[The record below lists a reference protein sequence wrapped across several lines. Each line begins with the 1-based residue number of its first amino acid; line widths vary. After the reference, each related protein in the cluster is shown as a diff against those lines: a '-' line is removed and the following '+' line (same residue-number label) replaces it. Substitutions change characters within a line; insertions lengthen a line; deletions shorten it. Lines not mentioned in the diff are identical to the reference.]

1 MLNIWIQATYM
12 YIIYT
17 YLHIY
22 IYKYIHICKWRNT
35 KNTEVCS
42 VASKQSKAVADGF
55 CPLRTHQRLW
65 GMHPFYDQNRR
76 NKKLLLIAYSR
87 TLNYFYEF
95 NV

>member
-12 YIIYT
+12 YITYT
-17 YLHIY
+17 YLYRHY
-22 IYKYIHICKWRNT
+22 QKYIHICKRRKT
-35 KNTEVCS
+35 KVCS
-42 VASKQSKAVADGF
+42 VASEQSKAVADEF
-55 CPLRTHQRLW
+55 CPLRTHQRFW

-76 NKKLLLIAYSR
+76 NKKLLLMAYSC